1 MLRTTLKIGGG
12 LLALGLG
19 LLAWA
24 AFIEPNRLVERR
36 QTILLSGWPKE
47 LSGLKVAL
55 VSDLH
60 VGAPFVDAQKVQA
73 VRALV
78 DAWKPEVVLIAGD
91 LMVGTNRGPRS
102 LSPDEA
108 AATLRGW
115 TAPGGVWAVLGNHD
129 WWTDGV
135 GVTRALEEN
144 GIRVLANEAV
154 ALETPKGRLWLAG
167 LEDAW
172 TRKPNAEKAL
182 EFVTDDRPV
191 LAFTHNPDVFPWTPT
206 RFAVLFAGHT
216 HGGQVQLPLIGALH
230 VPSMF
235 KQRYAE
241 GHIIEDG
248 RHLFVTT
255 GVGTSVVPLRLG
267 VAPEVALVTLE
278 AQP

>member
-1 MLRTTLKIGGG
+1 MLRTTLRIGGG

-19 LLAWA
+19 LVAWA
-24 AFIEPNRLVERR
+24 LFIEPNRLVGRR
-36 QTILLSGWPKE
+36 QTLSLPGWPTE

-60 VGAPFVDAQKVQA
+60 VGAPFMDEQKMHA

-78 DAWKPEVVLIAGD
+78 DAWKPDVVLIAGD
-91 LMVGTNRGPRS
+91 LMVGTNRGPQS

-108 AATLRGW
+108 AATLKGW
-115 TAPGGVWAVLGNHD
+115 TAPAGVWAVLGNHD

-135 GVTRALEEN
+135 AVTRALEEN
-144 GIRVLANEAV
+144 GIRVLANEAI
-154 ALETPKGRLWLAG
+154 ALETPKGRFWLAG

-172 TRKPNAEKAL
+172 TRKPNAERAL

-191 LAFTHNPDVFPWTPT
+191 LAFTHNPDVFPWTPA

-241 GHIIEDG
+241 GHIIEEG

-278 AQP
+278 TRQ